1 MVDIHSMAASPHPSH
16 RVQETDIEVTSHSQA
31 GRSQR
36 ASTLWPRQPQLLLS
50 TSARPGRSGHRR
62 QRRVSRPHWLLLAG
76 RSTTHRW
83 CTPPHQPQSSGVTM
97 SISSSL
103 RPTTPHIT
111 RKGGRSRWQHIRAPP
126 RLHAHRHLLTC
137 LIRHAYC
144 RAL

>member
-83 CTPPHQPQSSGVTM
+83 CTPPHQPQSSGATM
-97 SISSSL
+97 SISSSS